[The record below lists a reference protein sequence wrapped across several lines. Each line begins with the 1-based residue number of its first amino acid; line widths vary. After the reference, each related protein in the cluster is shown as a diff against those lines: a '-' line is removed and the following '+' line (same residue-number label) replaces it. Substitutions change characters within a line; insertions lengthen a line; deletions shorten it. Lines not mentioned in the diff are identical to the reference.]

1 MDTLLSELEV
11 QLGANINILRDA
23 LDLHI
28 RQNNVAVVRAMQ
40 DLDKAWNT
48 LAVLLATEQVAKKQR
63 LTFNAVHDGNSVV
76 DALFHYASE
85 MFPNSLAVKTR
96 NSELSNK

>member
-1 MDTLLSELEV
+1 MDTILSELEA
-11 QLGANINILRDA
+11 QLGNNINILRDA

-28 RQNNVAVVRAMQ
+28 RQKNLAVVNAMQ
-40 DLDKAWNT
+40 DLDRAWGT

-63 LTFNAVHDGNSVV
+63 LTFNAVHDGSSVV

-85 MFPNSLAVKTR
+85 MFPNSLAVKAR
-96 NSELSNK
+96 NIEVTTK

>member
-1 MDTLLSELEV
+1 MATVLSELES
-11 QLGANINILRDA
+11 QLGDNINILRDA

-28 RQNNVAVVRAMQ
+28 RQKNLAVVNAMQ
-40 DLDKAWNT
+40 AIDKAWGT

>member
-40 DLDKAWNT
+40 DLDKAWST
-48 LAVLLATEQVAKKQR
+48 LAVLLATEQ
-63 LTFNAVHDGNSVV
+63 
-76 DALFHYASE
+76 
-85 MFPNSLAVKTR
+85 
-96 NSELSNK
+96 